1 MPWTLFFLLKG
12 ETMYSPKIHS
22 TMVRKLYL
30 LKISYASIGVTKP
43 MTDIVAEALAKYIPE
58 QVDEIL
64 KAGGTILKPDELK
77 SKE

>member
-1 MPWTLFFLLKG
+1 
-12 ETMYSPKIHS
+12 MYSPKIRS

-30 LKISYASIGVTKP
+30 LKVSYATIGVTKP
-43 MTDIVAEALAKYIPE
+43 MTEIVADALEKYIPE
-58 QVDEIL
+58 KVDEIL